1 MERNGC
7 EVLIEV
13 ILDSRKVHFSLLPLR
28 DRELWVAA
36 TLAESLKKAALF
48 DLHLVRVCL
57 PDQDPS
63 ERSDDH
69 APTLHLNRIAR
80 DTFVSHAPELHVVI
94 DNEGSETEDCEQPPE
109 PDFPHISGDEDILK
123 AGVVMVVGAE
133 ARSAKEAVI
142 GQGMSSGFSIRG
154 CRRGL
159 ASVFA

>member
-28 DRELWVAA
+28 DHELWVEASRH
-36 TLAESLKKAALF
+36 TAALF

-57 PDQDPS
+57 PDQDPP

-154 CRRGL
+154 
-159 ASVFA
+159 SVVISSLT